1 MSPPPSPSGESRDGD
16 GRRLRLGL
24 LALLAALAGLRLL
37 AAQAIPLTE
46 DEAYYRLWAEG
57 LRLGY
62 YDHPPMIAWWIW
74 AGIRI
79 AGDTALG
86 VRLLPVAAS
95 LVCTLLVF
103 DLGQRLPGR
112 RCGLTAALLYNA
124 TITVGAGALLAV
136 PDVPASL
143 FWLLALWAMAR
154 ANGKPALWLCAGAAA
169 GLACLSKY
177 SALFLAPGAVL
188 WLALSPAGRRML
200 RTPWPWL
207 AAVIAAGIFSLNVA
221 WNAEHHW
228 ATFAKQFGR
237 VGASRFA
244 PRYLGE
250 LLATQFLLL
259 NPLIAVLAGVG
270 ARRAWKTGEP
280 IGRMALLTSLPF
292 AAYLALH
299 SLHDRVQAH
308 WPVPLYAGAALLAA
322 LAAEGAE
329 GWRRRL
335 ARIAPVGLAL
345 SALGLGS
352 MSLPRSLLPHGDP
365 ADVLRGWPT
374 LAEQVAGVGEA
385 HGAAWIG
392 TLSYGVD
399 GLLRAQPALRLP
411 AVQLNERERWAD
423 LPPAPADLSKPGLV
437 VDLKRRV
444 DVARLKACFATVG
457 APTEIV
463 RGLGRG
469 PDSRYLAVPVAG
481 ARPGLLTR
489 GCAAAG

>member
-1 MSPPPSPSGESRDGD
+1 MTDGSDGSD
-16 GRRLRLGL
+16 GRRLTTGL
-24 LALLAALAGLRLL
+24 LALLAALAALRLL
-37 AAQAIPLTE
+37 AAAAIPLTE
-46 DEAYYRLWAEG
+46 DEAYYRLWAAAP
-57 LRLGY
+57 RLGY

-74 AGIRI
+74 AGVRV

-95 LVCTLLVF
+95 LVSTLLVF

-112 RCGLTAALLYNA
+112 RAGLTAAVLYNA

-143 FWLLALWAMAR
+143 FWVLALWAMAR
-154 ANGKPALWLCAGAAA
+154 AVAKPAFWLLAGAAA

-188 WLALSPAGRRML
+188 WLALSAEGRRML

-207 AAVIAAGIFSLNVA
+207 AAAIAAAVFSLNVA
-221 WNAEHHW
+221 WNAGHHW
-228 ATFAKQFGR
+228 LTFAKQFGR
-237 VGASRFA
+237 VEASRFA

-250 LLATQFLLL
+250 FVATQFLLL
-259 NPLIAVLAGVG
+259 NPLVAVLMGAGAV
-270 ARRAWKTGEP
+270 RAWKVREP
-280 IGRMALLTSLPF
+280 IGRMALLTSAPF
-292 AAYLALH
+292 VAYLALH

-322 LAAEGAE
+322 LAADGAT

-335 ARIAPVGLAL
+335 ARLAPVGMAL
-345 SALGLGS
+345 CALGLGY
-352 MSLPRSLLPHGDP
+352 MSWPRSLLPNGDP
-365 ADVLRGWPT
+365 ADVLRGWPM
-374 LAEQVAGVGEA
+374 LAEQVEGVGEA

-392 TLSYGVD
+392 AFSYGVD
-399 GLLRAQPALRLP
+399 GQLQAQSALRLP

-423 LPPAPADLSKPGLV
+423 LPPSPADLSKPGLV

-444 DVARLKACFATVG
+444 DPAKLKACFAMVG

-469 PDSRYLAVPVAG
+469 PDSRYVAIPVAG
-481 ARPGLLTR
+481 AAPGLLTQ
-489 GCAAAG
+489 GCQAG

>member
-1 MSPPPSPSGESRDGD
+1 LSD
-16 GRRLRLGL
+16 GRRLTAGL
-24 LALLAALAGLRLL
+24 LALLAALAALRLL
-37 AAQAIPLTE
+37 AAAAIPLTE
-46 DEAYYRLWAEG
+46 DEAYYRLWAAAP
-57 LRLGY
+57 RLGY

-86 VRLLPVAAS
+86 VRLLPVAAG
-95 LVCTLLVF
+95 LVSTLLVF

-112 RCGLTAALLYNA
+112 RAGLTAALLYNA
-124 TITVGAGALLAV
+124 TITVSAGALLAV

-143 FWLLALWAMAR
+143 FWVLALWAMAR
-154 ANGKPALWLCAGAAA
+154 AAERPAFWLGAGAAA

-177 SALFLAPGAVL
+177 SALFLAPGVVL
-188 WLALSPAGRRML
+188 WLALSAEGRRTL

-207 AAVIAAGIFSLNVA
+207 AAAIAAAIFSLNVA

-228 ATFAKQFGR
+228 LTFAKQFGR

-250 LLATQFLLL
+250 LIATQFLLL
-259 NPLIAVLAGVG
+259 NPLVAVLAGAG
-270 ARRAWKTGEP
+270 AERAWKTREP

-292 AAYLALH
+292 AAYLLVH

-322 LAAEGAE
+322 LAADGAV

-335 ARIAPVGLAL
+335 ARVAPMGLAL
-345 SALGLGS
+345 CALGLGY
-352 MSLPRSLLPHGDP
+352 MSLPKSLLPDGDP
-365 ADVLRGWPT
+365 ADVLRGWPM
-374 LAEQVAGVGEA
+374 LAEQVEGVGEA

-399 GLLRAQPALRLP
+399 GLLQAQPALRLS
-411 AVQLNERERWAD
+411 AVQLNERDRWAD
-423 LPPAPADLSKPGLV
+423 LPPSPADLAKPGLV

-444 DVARLKACFATVG
+444 DPAKLKACFATVG

-469 PDSRYLAVPVAG
+469 SDSRYVAIPVAG
-481 ARPGLLTR
+481 ARPGLLTQ
-489 GCAAAG
+489 GCKGVG

>member
-1 MSPPPSPSGESRDGD
+1 MSPPPSPSGDESR
-16 GRRLRLGL
+16 LRIGL
-24 LALLAALAGLRLL
+24 LALLAALAALRLV
-37 AAQAIPLTE
+37 AAAAIPLTE
-46 DEAYYRLWAEG
+46 DEAYYRLWAAAP
-57 LRLGY
+57 RLGY

-74 AGIRI
+74 AGLRI

-95 LVCTLLVF
+95 LVSTLLVF

-112 RCGLTAALLYNA
+112 RAGLTAALLYNA

-143 FWLLALWAMAR
+143 FWVLALWAMAR
-154 ANGKPALWLCAGAAA
+154 AQEEPLFWLCAGAAA

-177 SALFLAPGAVL
+177 SALFLAPGVVL
-188 WLALSPAGRRML
+188 WLALSPEGRRTL

-207 AAVIAAGIFSLNVA
+207 AAVLAAAIFALNIA

-228 ATFAKQFGR
+228 LTFAKQFGR
-237 VGASRFA
+237 VGAGRFA

-250 LLATQFLLL
+250 FLAAQFLLL
-259 NPLIAVLAGVG
+259 NPLVAVLAGAG
-270 ARRAWKTGEP
+270 AARAWKTRDS

-292 AAYLALH
+292 IAYLIVH

-322 LAAEGAE
+322 LAAEGAM

-335 ARIAPVGLAL
+335 ARLAPVGLAL
-345 SALGLGS
+345 CAIGLGY
-352 MSLPRSLLPHGDP
+352 MSLPRSLLPGGDP
-365 ADVLRGWPT
+365 ADVLRGWPM
-374 LAEQVAGVGEA
+374 LAEQVEGVGEA

-399 GLLRAQPALRLP
+399 GLLQAQPSLRLP
-411 AVQLNERERWAD
+411 VVQLNERERWAD
-423 LPPAPADLSKPGLV
+423 LPPSRADLTKPGLV
-437 VDLKRRV
+437 VDLKRRI
-444 DVARLKACFATVG
+444 DPAKLKACFATVG
-457 APTEIV
+457 SPTEIV
-463 RGLGRG
+463 RGVGRL
-469 PDSRYLAVPVAG
+469 PDSRYLAVPVE
-481 ARPGLLTR
+481 GLLTQ
-489 GCAAAG
+489 GCEGFG